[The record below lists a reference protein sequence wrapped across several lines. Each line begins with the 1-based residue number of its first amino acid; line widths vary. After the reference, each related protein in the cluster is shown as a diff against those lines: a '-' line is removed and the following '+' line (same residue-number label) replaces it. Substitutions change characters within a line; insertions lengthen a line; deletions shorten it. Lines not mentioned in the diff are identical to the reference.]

1 MRRSRRQVLDV
12 GCGIGGPLRAIS
24 GFTGAAVIGV
34 NNNAYQARARSREQT
49 HTDSPG
55 TPTD

>member
-34 NNNAYQARARSREQT
+34 NNNAYQARACSQADAHRQSWNP
-49 HTDSPG
+49 D
-55 TPTD
+55 